1 MAVTGSLPVDLIK
14 ISEPSLLQF
23 TVNILRCRLVFREDD
38 DFLVLN
44 ACILVQ
50 DML

>member
-1 MAVTGSLPVDLIK
+1 MAVTGSLSVDLIK
-14 ISEPSLLQF
+14 IGKTCLLQL
-23 TVNILRCRLVFREDD
+23 TINILRCRLVFREDD

-44 ACILVQ
+44 ACIFVQ